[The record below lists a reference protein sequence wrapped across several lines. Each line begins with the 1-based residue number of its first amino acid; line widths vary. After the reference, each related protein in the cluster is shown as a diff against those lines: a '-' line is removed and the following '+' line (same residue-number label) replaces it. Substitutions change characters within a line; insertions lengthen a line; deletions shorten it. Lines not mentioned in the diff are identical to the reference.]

1 MRRGARVVP
10 LVAFFLRPKCKYINV
25 CIFVYLYLCIY
36 LFICNFCISSMHNQ
50 ELSVDTPRHALGL
63 GKCRFVVTLNLN
75 VPNVLYCGGSL
86 KKNIWK
92 KINETETET
101 ETDLQLTLSW
111 QYVLLLAFRS
121 CYVELAASSKQ

>member
-1 MRRGARVVP
+1 M
-10 LVAFFLRPKCKYINV
+10 K
-25 CIFVYLYLCIY
+25 
-36 LFICNFCISSMHNQ
+36 
-50 ELSVDTPRHALGL
+50 
-63 GKCRFVVTLNLN
+63 
-75 VPNVLYCGGSL
+75 
-86 KKNIWK
+86 K